1 MGRNRHQSLSASTP
15 FGFSVPGLVCAVS
28 KHLET
33 YGIFYFQEEGL
44 FHPLPSFIDLLQVM
58 KALLLDFASG
68 WLSGFILC
76 QALCSRH
83 FTVSTVD
90 MREKP
95 KSLNQ
100 AHTLERHIVRDHKHS
115 RDSGV
120 DSVLNATLG
129 SSPGFP
135 HLLTLVPY
143 SPPAGVEDYSDFDQ
157 NAAFFCLFSYC
168 LQLILERSFE

>member
-28 KHLET
+28 KHLEA
-33 YGIFYFQEEGL
+33 YSIFYFQEEGL
-44 FHPLPSFIDLLQVM
+44 FHPLTSFVDLLQVM
-58 KALLLDFASG
+58 KALLLDFASR

-76 QALCSRH
+76 QALCSRR
-83 FTVSTVD
+83 FTLLD
-90 MREKP
+90 KRGKP

-143 SPPAGVEDYSDFDQ
+143 SPPTGVEDYSDFDQ

-168 LQLILERSFE
+168 LQLILKRSFE